1 MKAVG
6 LVVEYNPFHNGH
18 LYHVGKAK
26 EDAGADVVIA
36 VMSGS
41 FLQRGEPAL
50 VSKHVRAE
58 MALQAG
64 VDLVV
69 ELPYG
74 YSVQTAPYFAEGAVR
89 LLTALQCANL
99 HFGSE
104 EGDIDRFLQLLAF
117 MKKNDHAYQQ
127 QTKEFLKKG
136 YAYPRASAEAFA
148 LLHGSSTQLSL
159 NEPNNILGFH
169 YVQQIDAQASSMEPL
184 TTLRIAAS
192 YHDENMGEG
201 TIASATSIRKA
212 LLHKKNVEYVLPAS
226 TARLLDH
233 YKQSHGHVHFWEDY
247 FPYLKYQILTRTPAE
262 LKKIAECGEGLEYRL
277 IETGRQ
283 ANSFSDW
290 LSRLKTKRYTKTR
303 LQRLFVHLLT
313 NTTKEE
319 MATVRSG
326 QENHY
331 IRLLGMSETGK
342 SYLNQNKKSFAF
354 PIVTRESELKQFG
367 ALASLDQRATACYWL
382 TKPGALHSEAMKQE
396 FQVTPL
402 LLKNS

>member
-18 LYHVGKAK
+18 LHHVIKAK
-26 EDAGADVVIA
+26 EDSEADVVIA

-50 VSKHVRAE
+50 VSKRVRAE

-64 VDLVV
+64 VDIVV

-74 YSVQTAPYFAEGAVR
+74 YAVQTAPYFAEGAVR
-89 LLTALQCANL
+89 LLTALQCATL

-104 EGDIDRFLQLLAF
+104 EGDIDRFLQLNAF
-117 MKKNDHAYQQ
+117 MKKNDHDYQQ
-127 QTKEFLKKG
+127 QIKAFLKKG

-148 LLHGSSTQLSL
+148 FLHEARTQLPLS
-159 NEPNNILGFH
+159 EPNNILGYH
-169 YVQQIDAQASSMEPL
+169 YVQQIDAQASPMEPL
-184 TTLRIAAS
+184 TTLRIAAN
-192 YHDENMGEG
+192 YHDEDMGEG

-212 LLHKKNVEYVLPAS
+212 LLHKKEVDHVLPAS
-226 TARLLDH
+226 TARLLDY
-233 YKQSHGHVHFWEDY
+233 YKQTHGHVHFWENY
-247 FPYLKYQILTRTPAE
+247 YSYLKYQILTRTPAE
-262 LKKIAECGEGLEYRL
+262 LEQIAECEEGLEYRL
-277 IETGRQ
+277 IETGLQ
-283 ANSFSDW
+283 ATSFSDW
-290 LSRLKTKRYTKTR
+290 LTRLKTKRYTKTR

-319 MATVRSG
+319 MATVRSNR
-326 QENHY
+326 ENDY

-342 SYLNQNKKSFAF
+342 SYLNQYKKAF
-354 PIVTRESELKQFG
+354 SLPVVTREAELRHYG

-396 FQVTPL
+396 FQATPL
-402 LLKNS
+402 FLKNS